1 MTPYSARPAQEL
13 ELVVIECTLDP
24 TTAGLFQM
32 KAHIADRR
40 SDVVQL
46 DPEDSRWQPQQREDC
61 AMVLHTSG
69 STGNK
74 KVVPHTVE
82 DLLIGAVAIASA
94 CQLTPKD
101 VCCNQMPLFHIGGI
115 ARNVLSPIISG
126 GSVVCMPYLE
136 PKLFWKVRAGSV
148 HGCW

>member
-24 TTAGLFQM
+24 ATAGIFQM

-82 DLLIGAVAIASA
+82 DLLIGAVAVA
-94 CQLTPKD
+94 KD
-101 VCCNQMPLFHIGGI
+101 PTAILP
-115 ARNVLSPIISG
+115 ALSRGDLLRWSLQTRI
-126 GSVVCMPYLE
+126 C
-136 PKLFWKVRAGSV
+136 
-148 HGCW
+148 